1 MDELIDILNEI
12 DLPYAY
18 DHFAENESPAPP
30 FVVHLTSGNNNF
42 SADGRAY
49 FKANEIHLELY
60 TDMKDPELERK
71 IETVLDSHGIFY
83 DKTETWI
90 ESEKLYEVLFI
101 FDKEA

>member
-30 FVVHLTSGNNNF
+30 FVVHLTSGNKNF

-60 TDMKDPELERK
+60 TDKKDPELEGK
-71 IETVLDSHGIFY
+71 IEAVLDSHGIFY
-83 DKTETWI
+83 DKTEIWI